1 MNWKEKGILQ
11 RLMIVTLVLFFIELL
26 FIRTG
31 FLVPIGFASLCMYF
45 GWKKRK
51 KLIWKIVGW
60 LGIIILIG
68 LAFELITIR
77 LLFLVL
83 LIWALVQLSNKKKT
97 AKNVLEHDSSA
108 SIQNIIIGHQ
118 GTPPSPYVWK
128 DISFNQLLGDTRIDL
143 TGTVLP
149 ERECYIIAQQAIGE
163 MTVVVPYNVEFSVR
177 HTSLFGE
184 TKVVESTANSNWKQ
198 NIYYETVG
206 FQSSTSR
213 VRIMTTGFFSR
224 VKVIRG

>member
-1 MNWKEKGILQ
+1 MKWKEKGILQ
-11 RLMIVTLVLFFIELL
+11 RLMIVAVILFSIELL

-51 KLIWKIVGW
+51 KIIWKLVGW
-60 LGIIILIG
+60 LGVIILIA

-77 LLFLVL
+77 LLFFVL
-83 LIWALVQLSNKKKT
+83 LIWGVVQLSNRKT
-97 AKNVLEHDSSA
+97 SAYNVLKQDTA
-108 SIQNIIIGHQ
+108 SPIQNLVIGHQ
-118 GTPPSPYVWK
+118 TTPTSPYVWK
-128 DISFNQLLGDTRIDL
+128 DISFNQLIGDSQIDL

-149 ERECYIIAQQAIGE
+149 ERECFIVAQQAIGE
-163 MTVVVPYNVEFSVR
+163 LTVVMPYNVEFSVK

-184 TKVVESTANSNWKQ
+184 TKIVESSTNSNWKQ

-213 VRIMTTGFFSR
+213 VRIITTGFFSR